1 MKKLFFDLDGT
12 ITDPA
17 LGITNS
23 VKHALAYYGIE
34 EETKNLL
41 RFIGP
46 PLMDSF
52 EQFYGFSHEQA
63 KEAVSKYREYFS
75 TKGLYEN
82 QVYPGMETFLQDLKN
97 QGFKLYIATSK
108 PEVFARKIIEYF
120 HLDSYF
126 DEIFG
131 ASYDES
137 RNKKADVIAYGLK
150 NLNITSDDVIMI
162 GDRLHD
168 IDGAHENHMQ
178 AIGVLYGYG
187 SLEEM
192 QEHQADFIVEN
203 LEQLKQVIEQNK

>member
-1 MKKLFFDLDGT
+1 MKRLFFDLDGT

-23 VKHALAYYGIE
+23 VKYALAYYGIE
-34 EETKNLL
+34 EKTENLL

-46 PLMDSF
+46 PLSDSF

-63 KEAVSKYREYFS
+63 LEAVAKYREYFS
-75 TKGLYEN
+75 TRGLFEN
-82 QVYPGMETFLQDLKN
+82 KVYPGMEAFLQDLKN

-108 PEVFARKIIEYF
+108 PEVFAKKIIEHF
-120 HLDSYF
+120 NLSSYF

-137 RNKKADVIAYGLK
+137 RNKKADVIAYGLEK
-150 NLNITSDDVIMI
+150 LHITSDEVLMI

-168 IDGAHENHMQ
+168 IDGAHAHQ
-178 AIGVLYGYG
+178 IKAIGVLYGYG
-187 SLEEM
+187 SFEEM
-192 QEHQADFIVEN
+192 KEHQADFVVEN